1 MQLSGMNISVRMKMA
16 VASMFAIG
24 LFATAC
30 SIARLAI
37 AIKWNRYGKSEN
49 PTYDYADLATW
60 SIVEVMTGLVCAC
73 MPGIANLL
81 RHICPG
87 VFDTSSEA
95 SSPDSCGGKHSTKKQ
110 SANQLEMV

>member
-1 MQLSGMNISVRMKMA
+1 MNISIRMKVA
-16 VASMFAIG
+16 VASMFAMG
-24 LFATAC
+24 LFVTAC

-37 AIKWNRYGKSEN
+37 AVKWNRYGKSEN

-60 SIVEVMTGLVCAC
+60 SIIEVMTGLVCAC

-87 VFDTSSEA
+87 VFGTSSEA
-95 SSPDSCGGKHSTKKQ
+95 SSPDSCCRDCNAQKHG
-110 SANQLEMV
+110 ANQLEMV